1 MTNSERPAEEAGDR
15 QDEARPGSESRP
27 MGQRMGQ
34 RSGPL
39 GELVTMRMIAFF
51 SLLRRSGVMAQR
63 RQFDLSEI
71 EWRIMTQVG
80 ERAPLSLNGLAE
92 LTLQDRGQLSRA
104 VKAMVERGLLT
115 RQRKPGGPE
124 VEIGLSDEG
133 RALYSSMVERA
144 IERDRRLTS
153 GISQEDLEALWRI
166 TDIMVAK
173 AEELMDEERRLAS

>member
-1 MTNSERPAEEAGDR
+1 MSKSQQPILAAGDPNDSVRPARAY
-15 QDEARPGSESRP
+15 
-27 MGQRMGQ
+27 Q

-80 ERAPLSLNGLAE
+80 DRAPLSLNGLAE

-104 VKAMVERGLLT
+104 VKGMVERGLLT
-115 RQRKPGGPE
+115 RERKPGGPE

-133 RALYSSMVERA
+133 RALYAGMVERA

-153 GISQEDLEALWRI
+153 GISKEDLEALWRI
-166 TDIMVAK
+166 TDVMIER
-173 AEELMDEERRLAS
+173 AEELMDEERKLAG